1 MPQKSL
7 AAEAFV
13 WNCQESSDSDVEIVQ
28 RLNKVFEKA
37 PGVGR
42 GTMIVCFQG
51 THAQSKRIARPVP
64 KEADRGL
71 G

>member
-13 WNCQESSDSDVEIVQ
+13 WNFQENSDSDVEIVQ
-28 RLNKVFEKA
+28 RLNKFFEKA
-37 PGVGR
+37 PGVVR

-51 THAQSKRIARPVP
+51 TDAQSKKIARPVP
-64 KEADRGL
+64 KEADRL
-71 G
+71 C